1 MKSNY
6 IFKTNKIFI
15 LLSVL
20 FLTFTSCEDFLEEDP
35 SIGLSPDKLTDIAS
49 MNALIHGAYDNM
61 RGFYAYQ
68 PMITAGFVRDY
79 SVRNSANWA
88 PFYKW
93 TNTGVPNMFAGNSYG
108 NGFRTLNK
116 VNTVLG
122 ADVDNM
128 YGTAGEKSQV
138 LGDAHFLRAAIYFQF
153 HMTYT
158 HPTTQKSVP
167 LVTTVL
173 GTNARVNQATGSELI
188 AQFKYDIEEA
198 RKHFA
203 VSDGVS
209 THKAATAMA
218 ARMYFYL
225 GEYDLAYARANEV
238 ITSGAH
244 SLEANVADI
253 YSGGNSSA
261 EAIYTIITNRT
272 ENSFGV
278 SSIMNANMKADK
290 DTGVASLNPYGLIA
304 QLRNANPTDNRFS
317 SLMTEAD
324 GLVYIDKKYPS
335 VSSDYIVLRLAEMYL
350 TRAESNIM
358 KNGSVS
364 AADVADINML
374 RNRASAGLI
383 SGVPSTENM
392 LDIIYNE
399 RSIELCFE
407 WGDRFYNTRRLQK
420 DIVAEGGNGVI
431 PFSTYNTLLVYPIST
446 QDRDIHGW

>member
-1 MKSNY
+1 MKNNY
-6 IFKTNKIFI
+6 TFKINKIF
-15 LLSVL
+15 LLFSIL

-35 SIGLSPDKLTDIAS
+35 SIGLSADKLTDIAS
-49 MNALIHGAYDNM
+49 MNALVHGAYDNM

-79 SVRNSANWA
+79 SVRNSANWT

-116 VNTVLG
+116 VNTVLN
-122 ADVDNM
+122 ADIENM
-128 YGTAGEKSQV
+128 YGTAAQRSQV
-138 LGDAHFLRAAIYFQF
+138 LGDAHFIRAAIYFQF

-173 GTNARVNQATGSELI
+173 GTNARVTQATGSELI
-188 AQFKYDIEEA
+188 AQFEYDIEEA

-203 VSDGVS
+203 ISNGVN
-209 THKAATAMA
+209 THVAATAMA

-225 GEYDLAYARANEV
+225 GKYDLAYARANEV
-238 ITSGAH
+238 IASGAH

-253 YSGGNSSA
+253 YSRGNASA
-261 EAIYTIITNRT
+261 ESIYTIITNRT

-278 SSIMNANMKADK
+278 QSIMNNNFQADK
-290 DTGVASLNPYGLIA
+290 DSGVASLNPYSLIA
-304 QLRNANPTDNRFS
+304 QFRNANPSDKRFAD
-317 SLMTEAD
+317 LMTEGD
-324 GLVYIDKKYPS
+324 GLVYVDKKYPS
-335 VSSDYIVLRLAEMYL
+335 LESDYVVLRLAEMYL

-364 AADVADINML
+364 ASDVADVNMIK
-374 RNRASAGLI
+374 NRASVALI
-383 SGVPSTENM
+383 SGTPSQADM

-431 PFSTYNTLLVYPIST
+431 PYSTYNTLLVYPMPIS
-446 QDRDIHGW
+446 DSDIHGF

>member
-1 MKSNY
+1 MKNNY
-6 IFKTNKIFI
+6 TFKINKIFL
-15 LLSVL
+15 LLSIL

-35 SIGLSPDKLTDIAS
+35 SIGLSADKLTDIAS
-49 MNALIHGAYDNM
+49 MNALVHGAYDNM

-79 SVRNSANWA
+79 SVRNSANWT

-116 VNTVLG
+116 VNTVLN
-122 ADVDNM
+122 ADIENM
-128 YGTAGEKSQV
+128 YGTAAQRSQV
-138 LGDAHFLRAAIYFQF
+138 LGDAHFIRAAIYFQF

-173 GTNARVNQATGSELI
+173 GTNARVTQATGSELI
-188 AQFKYDIEEA
+188 AQFEYDIEEA

-203 VSDGVS
+203 ISNGVN
-209 THKAATAMA
+209 THVAATAMA

-225 GEYDLAYARANEV
+225 GKYDLAYARANEV
-238 ITSGAH
+238 IASGTH

-253 YSGGNSSA
+253 YSRGNASA
-261 EAIYTIITNRT
+261 ESIYTIITNRT

-278 SSIMNANMKADK
+278 QSIMNNNFQADK
-290 DTGVASLNPYGLIA
+290 DSGVASLNPYSLIA
-304 QLRNANPTDNRFS
+304 QFRNANPSDKRFAD
-317 SLMTEAD
+317 LMTEGD
-324 GLVYIDKKYPS
+324 GLVYVDKKYPS
-335 VSSDYIVLRLAEMYL
+335 LESDYVVLRLAEMYL

-364 AADVADINML
+364 ASDVADVNMIK
-374 RNRASAGLI
+374 NRASVALI
-383 SGVPSTENM
+383 SGTPSQADM

-431 PFSTYNTLLVYPIST
+431 PYSTYNTLLVYPMPIS
-446 QDRDIHGW
+446 DSDIHGF

>member
-1 MKSNY
+1 MKNNY
-6 IFKTNKIFI
+6 TFKINKIFL
-15 LLSVL
+15 LLSIL

-35 SIGLSPDKLTDIAS
+35 SIGLSADKLTDIAS
-49 MNALIHGAYDNM
+49 MNALVHGAYDNM

-79 SVRNSANWA
+79 SVRNSANWT

-93 TNTGVPNMFAGNSYG
+93 TNTGVPGMFTGNSYS

-116 VNTVLG
+116 VNTVLN
-122 ADVDNM
+122 ADIENM
-128 YGTAGEKSQV
+128 YGTAAQRSQV
-138 LGDAHFLRAAIYFQF
+138 LGDAHFIRAAIYFQF
-153 HMTYT
+153 HMTFT
-158 HPTTQKSVP
+158 NPTTQKSVP

-173 GTNARVNQATGSELI
+173 GTNAIVTQATGSELI
-188 AQFKYDIEEA
+188 AQFEYDIEEA

-203 VSDGVS
+203 ISNGVN
-209 THKAATAMA
+209 THVAATAMA

-225 GEYDLAYARANEV
+225 GKYDLAYARANEV
-238 ITSGAH
+238 IASGAH

-253 YSGGNSSA
+253 YSRGNASA
-261 EAIYTIITNRT
+261 ESIYTIITNRT

-278 SSIMNANMKADK
+278 QSIMNNNFQADK
-290 DTGVASLNPYGLIA
+290 DSGVASLNPYSLIA
-304 QLRNANPTDNRFS
+304 QFRNANPSDKRFAD
-317 SLMTEAD
+317 LMTEGD
-324 GLVYIDKKYPS
+324 GLVYVDKKYPS
-335 VSSDYIVLRLAEMYL
+335 LESDYVVLRLAEMYL

-364 AADVADINML
+364 ASDVADVNMIK
-374 RNRASAGLI
+374 NRASVALI
-383 SGVPSTENM
+383 SGTPSQADM

-431 PFSTYNTLLVYPIST
+431 PYSTYNTLLVYPMPTS
-446 QDRDIHGW
+446 DSDIHGF

>member
-1 MKSNY
+1 MKNNY
-6 IFKTNKIFI
+6 TFKINKIFL
-15 LLSVL
+15 LLSIL

-35 SIGLSPDKLTDIAS
+35 SIGLSADKLTDIAS
-49 MNALIHGAYDNM
+49 MNALVHGAYDNM

-79 SVRNSANWA
+79 SVRNSANWT

-116 VNTVLG
+116 VNTVLN
-122 ADVDNM
+122 ADIENM
-128 YGTAGEKSQV
+128 YGTAAQRSQV
-138 LGDAHFLRAAIYFQF
+138 LGDAHFIRAAIYFQF

-173 GTNARVNQATGSELI
+173 GTNARVTQATGSELI
-188 AQFKYDIEEA
+188 AQFEYDIEEA

-203 VSDGVS
+203 ISNGVN
-209 THKAATAMA
+209 THVAATAMA

-225 GEYDLAYARANEV
+225 GKYDLAYARANEV
-238 ITSGAH
+238 IASGAH

-253 YSGGNSSA
+253 YSRGNASA
-261 EAIYTIITNRT
+261 ESIYTIITNRT

-278 SSIMNANMKADK
+278 QSIMNNNFQADK
-290 DTGVASLNPYGLIA
+290 DSGVASLNPYSLIA
-304 QLRNANPTDNRFS
+304 QFRNANPSDKRFAD
-317 SLMTEAD
+317 LMTEGD
-324 GLVYIDKKYPS
+324 GLVYVDKKYPS
-335 VSSDYIVLRLAEMYL
+335 LESDYVVLRLAEMYL

-364 AADVADINML
+364 ASDVADVNMIK
-374 RNRASAGLI
+374 NRASVALI
-383 SGVPSTENM
+383 SGTPSQADM

-431 PFSTYNTLLVYPIST
+431 PYSTYNTLLVYPMPIS
-446 QDRDIHGW
+446 DSDIHGF

>member
-1 MKSNY
+1 MKNNY
-6 IFKTNKIFI
+6 TFKINKIFL
-15 LLSVL
+15 LLSIL

-35 SIGLSPDKLTDIAS
+35 SIGLSADKLTDIAS
-49 MNALIHGAYDNM
+49 MNALVHGAYDNM

-79 SVRNSANWA
+79 SVRNSANWT

-93 TNTGVPNMFAGNSYG
+93 TNTGVPGMFTGNSYG
-108 NGFRTLNK
+108 NGYRTLNK
-116 VNTVLG
+116 VNTVLN
-122 ADVDNM
+122 ADIENM
-128 YGTAGEKSQV
+128 YGTAAQRSQV
-138 LGDAHFLRAAIYFQF
+138 LGDAHFIRAAIYFQF
-153 HMTYT
+153 HMTFT

-173 GTNARVNQATGSELI
+173 GTNAIVTQATGSELI
-188 AQFKYDIEEA
+188 AQFEYDIEEA

-203 VSDGVS
+203 ISNGVN
-209 THKAATAMA
+209 THVAATAMA

-225 GEYDLAYARANEV
+225 GKYDLAYARANEV
-238 ITSGAH
+238 IASGAH

-253 YSGGNSSA
+253 YSRGNASA
-261 EAIYTIITNRT
+261 ESIYTIITNRT
-272 ENSFGV
+272 ENGFGV
-278 SSIMNANMKADK
+278 QSIMNNNFQADK
-290 DTGVASLNPYGLIA
+290 DSGVASLNPYSLIA
-304 QLRNANPTDNRFS
+304 QFRNANPSDKRFAD
-317 SLMTEAD
+317 LMTEGD
-324 GLVYIDKKYPS
+324 GLVYVDKKYPS
-335 VSSDYIVLRLAEMYL
+335 LDSDYVVLRLAEMYL

-364 AADVADINML
+364 ASDVADINMIK
-374 RNRASAGLI
+374 NRASVALI
-383 SGVPSTENM
+383 SGIPSQADM

-431 PFSTYNTLLVYPIST
+431 PYSTYNTLLVYPMST
-446 QDRDIHGW
+446 ADSRIHGF

>member
-1 MKSNY
+1 
-6 IFKTNKIFI
+6 
-15 LLSVL
+15 
-20 FLTFTSCEDFLEEDP
+20 LTFTSCEDFLEEDP
-35 SIGLSPDKLTDIAS
+35 SIGLSADKLTDIAS
-49 MNALIHGAYDNM
+49 MNALVHGAYDNM

-79 SVRNSANWA
+79 SVRNSANWT

-93 TNTGVPNMFAGNSYG
+93 TNTGVPGMFTGNSYG

-116 VNTVLG
+116 VNTVLN
-122 ADVDNM
+122 ADIENM
-128 YGTAGEKSQV
+128 YGTAAQRSQV
-138 LGDAHFLRAAIYFQF
+138 LGDAHFIRAAIYFQF
-153 HMTYT
+153 HMTFT
-158 HPTTQKSVP
+158 DPTTQKSVP

-173 GTNARVNQATGSELI
+173 GTNATVTQATGSELI
-188 AQFKYDIEEA
+188 AQFEYDIEEA

-203 VSDGVS
+203 ISNGVT
-209 THKAATAMA
+209 THVAATAMA

-225 GEYDLAYARANEV
+225 GKYDLAYARANEV
-238 ITSGAH
+238 IVSGAH

-253 YSGGNSSA
+253 YSKGNASA
-261 EAIYTIITNRT
+261 ESIYTIITNRT

-278 SSIMNANMKADK
+278 QSIMNQNFQADK
-290 DTGVASLNPYGLIA
+290 DNGVASLNPYSLIA
-304 QLRNANPTDNRFS
+304 QFRNANPSDKRFS
-317 SLMTEAD
+317 DLMTEGD
-324 GLVYIDKKYPS
+324 GLVYVDKKYPS
-335 VSSDYIVLRLAEMYL
+335 LESDYVVLRLAEMYL

-364 AADVADINML
+364 ASDVADVNMIK
-374 RNRASAGLI
+374 NRASVALI
-383 SGVPSTENM
+383 SGTPSQADM

-431 PFSTYNTLLVYPIST
+431 PFSNYNTLLVYPIST
-446 QDRDIHGW
+446 ADSDIHGF

>member
-1 MKSNY
+1 MKNNY
-6 IFKTNKIFI
+6 TFKINKIFL
-15 LLSVL
+15 LLSIL

-35 SIGLSPDKLTDIAS
+35 SIGLSADKLTDIAS
-49 MNALIHGAYDNM
+49 MNALVHGAYDNM

-79 SVRNSANWA
+79 SVRNSANWT

-93 TNTGVPNMFAGNSYG
+93 TNTGVPGMFTGNSYS

-116 VNTVLG
+116 VNTVLN
-122 ADVDNM
+122 ADIENM
-128 YGTAGEKSQV
+128 YGTAAQRSQV
-138 LGDAHFLRAAIYFQF
+138 LGDAHFIRAAIYFQF
-153 HMTYT
+153 HMTFT
-158 HPTTQKSVP
+158 NPTTQKSVP

-173 GTNARVNQATGSELI
+173 GTNAIVTQATGSELI
-188 AQFKYDIEEA
+188 AQFEYDIEEA

-203 VSDGVS
+203 ISNGVN
-209 THKAATAMA
+209 THVAATAMA

-225 GEYDLAYARANEV
+225 GKYDLAYARANEV
-238 ITSGAH
+238 IASGAH

-253 YSGGNSSA
+253 YSRGNASA
-261 EAIYTIITNRT
+261 ESIYTIITNRT

-278 SSIMNANMKADK
+278 QSIMNNNFQADK
-290 DTGVASLNPYGLIA
+290 DSGVASLNPYSLIA
-304 QLRNANPTDNRFS
+304 QFRNANPSDKRFAD
-317 SLMTEAD
+317 LMTEGD
-324 GLVYIDKKYPS
+324 GLVYVDKKYPS
-335 VSSDYIVLRLAEMYL
+335 LESDYVVLRLAEMYL

-364 AADVADINML
+364 ASDVADVNMIK
-374 RNRASAGLI
+374 NRASVALI
-383 SGVPSTENM
+383 SGTPSQADM

-431 PFSTYNTLLVYPIST
+431 PYSTYNSLLVYPMPTS
-446 QDRDIHGW
+446 DSDIHGF

>member
-1 MKSNY
+1 MKNNY
-6 IFKTNKIFI
+6 TFKINKIFL
-15 LLSVL
+15 LLSIL

-35 SIGLSPDKLTDIAS
+35 SIGLSADKLTDIAS
-49 MNALIHGAYDNM
+49 MNALVHGAYDNM

-79 SVRNSANWA
+79 SVRNSANWT

-116 VNTVLG
+116 VNTVLN
-122 ADVDNM
+122 ADVENM
-128 YGTAGEKSQV
+128 YGTAAQRSQV
-138 LGDAHFLRAAIYFQF
+138 LGDAHFIRAAIYFQF

-173 GTNARVNQATGSELI
+173 GTNARVTQATGSELI
-188 AQFKYDIEEA
+188 AQFEYDIEEA

-203 VSDGVS
+203 ISNGVNTHVS
-209 THKAATAMA
+209 ATAMA

-225 GEYDLAYARANEV
+225 GKYDLAYARANEV
-238 ITSGAH
+238 IASGAH

-253 YSGGNSSA
+253 YSRGNASA
-261 EAIYTIITNRT
+261 ESIYTIITNRT

-278 SSIMNANMKADK
+278 QSIMNNNFQADK
-290 DTGVASLNPYGLIA
+290 DSGVASLNPYSLIA
-304 QLRNANPTDNRFS
+304 QFRNANPSDKRFAD
-317 SLMTEAD
+317 LMTEGD

-335 VSSDYIVLRLAEMYL
+335 LESDYVVLRLAEMYL

-364 AADVADINML
+364 ASDVADVNMIK
-374 RNRASAGLI
+374 NRASVALI
-383 SGVPSTENM
+383 SGTPSQADM

-431 PFSTYNTLLVYPIST
+431 PYSTYNTLLVYPMPIS
-446 QDRDIHGW
+446 DSDIHGF